1 MTVNLNKTM
10 NILSG
15 TFILMMIS
23 FYNGYPLVYSDTGSY
38 LYSGFDI
45 YIPSGRPVIY
55 GLLVNL
61 LSLHISLWFVVLVQN
76 LITAYLIFEICR
88 FLIGKEK
95 LTLYYNGIVFFL
107 TAFTG
112 IGWYTNQ
119 IIPDFFAPVFIMIIF
134 LILYQEHISKWKYFF
149 YALIFIIALM
159 SHFSHML
166 ISVLILLL
174 AVIIDRLI
182 LRKKRQNYPG
192 IKLPR
197 LAIVAILIACSW
209 ILLPTINYIIE
220 KQFIVSKG
228 SHVFIMAHMVDTG
241 LLKPF
246 LKEKCN
252 TDEYKDCK
260 LCFYKDSIPNDLYAF
275 LWDTKGIFKKTGGWN
290 ESEDEYNK
298 IIRGMLTHP
307 KYFSWNVFHSFTY
320 GCTQLFKF
328 NIGQGLI
335 DYRENTGT
343 YDQVKWRFPKELNIY
358 LNSRQNKWESTDLD
372 LKTLNIFNFLI
383 NIFCGF
389 LLLYIFLS
397 GKWKK
402 ADAASILFL
411 MIVLNA
417 LVANA
422 FTVTALNSPSSR
434 FQARVMWLLPMAL
447 MIVYSRFFVP
457 GRAKEDS
464 DPGMESLG

>member
-1 MTVNLNKTM
+1 
-10 NILSG
+10 
-15 TFILMMIS
+15 
-23 FYNGYPLVYSDTGSY
+23 
-38 LYSGFDI
+38 
-45 YIPSGRPVIY
+45 
-55 GLLVNL
+55 
-61 LSLHISLWFVVLVQN
+61 
-76 LITAYLIFEICR
+76 
-88 FLIGKEK
+88 
-95 LTLYYNGIVFFL
+95 
-107 TAFTG
+107 
-112 IGWYTNQ
+112 
-119 IIPDFFAPVFIMIIF
+119 
-134 LILYQEHISKWKYFF
+134 
-149 YALIFIIALM
+149 
-159 SHFSHML
+159 ML